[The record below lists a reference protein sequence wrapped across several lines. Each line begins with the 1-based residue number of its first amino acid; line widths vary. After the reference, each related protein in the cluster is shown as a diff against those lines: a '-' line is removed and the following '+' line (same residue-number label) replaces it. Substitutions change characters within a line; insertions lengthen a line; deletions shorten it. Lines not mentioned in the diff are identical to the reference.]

1 MGHERGRQ
9 MKAVAMVS
17 SGLDSMLAAKMIQD
31 MGIEVTGLHAVFRY
45 DPYMSEDPTDKMTE
59 LFKPTGIQLRIVD
72 YSEAFLPVLLNPAHG
87 YGSCVNPCIDCKIF
101 IFTQAKKLMDEI
113 GASFLFTGEVL
124 GQRPMTQKRNMMKH
138 IERAAGLE
146 RLVLRPLCAKH
157 LEPTIPEEEGWVDRN
172 QLLDIIGRGRK
183 VQLAMVKEY
192 GIERF
197 NSPAGGCI
205 LTNPQYAD
213 RAKALMTHR
222 RKESLT
228 VEDFQLLRLG
238 RHFWPK
244 PYLQI
249 IVGRHEEDNT
259 MLEKFIPSRWY
270 FEAVVEPGPVVLA
283 TGVHNQEDIELVA
296 GITARYCKKSG
307 EPKVTI
313 QYKSPETQG
322 EVVASRMDANAVA
335 EWQV

>member
-1 MGHERGRQ
+1 

-45 DPYMSEDPTDKMTE
+45 DPYMSEDPTDKLTE
-59 LFKPTGIQLRIVD
+59 LFKPTGIELKIID

-101 IFTQAKKLMDEI
+101 IFTQAKKLMEEI
-113 GASFLFTGEVL
+113 GASFVFTGEVL

-183 VQLAMVKEY
+183 VQLSMVKAY
-192 GIERF
+192 GIEQF

-205 LTNPQYAD
+205 LTTPQYAD
-213 RAKALMTHR
+213 RAKALINHR
-222 RKESLT
+222 SKGSLT

-244 PYLQI
+244 QHLQV
-249 IVGRHEEDNT
+249 IVGRHEDDNI
-259 MLEKFIPSRWY
+259 MLENFISGHWY
-270 FEAVVEPGPVVLA
+270 FEATVEPGPIVLA
-283 TGVHNQEDIELVA
+283 TGVQNQDDIELVA

-307 EPKVTI
+307 EPKVAVRY
-313 QYKSPETQG
+313 QSPEVQG
-322 EVVASRMDANAVA
+322 EVVVNRMDADVVG
-335 EWQV
+335 EWLV